1 MSENAEDRLPSA
13 VMRKRRNEM
22 AEYAEDKLFTALLH
36 NDKRAVKEMK
46 ESEVRL
52 SDIVVYSLTAYKDKV
67 PLENKEDMETVSRI
81 LYTFCVVMQKL
92 QKSDEG
98 SFVEMARS
106 FREELDKPMLYFKSV
121 FGSNVP
127 KYIKSTSL
135 LKCIIDCFDTSQIN
149 KKKLMEFFIDSDRT
163 DLLKVC
169 LDNGWLSQPKKRD
182 ELIGYANAKER
193 PECTTLLLDF
203 KNRTADLEKERIK
216 EEKKEQRSLNAA
228 PDSVTALKDLWSFKK
243 REDGSIIITGYKGLR
258 TEIVVPEKIGKNTVT
273 AIDDSAF
280 CPFARRVTPEAAR
293 VREAITSITLPDTV
307 NAIGRGAFWNCKS
320 LESVNIPEGVERI
333 RENAFAECHSLK
345 KIVIP
350 NTVKAIDRRAF
361 YYCDSLRFIEIPE
374 GTETLGDAVFAHC
387 HELMAVVLP
396 QSVKN
401 IGHHIVDMGNKD
413 PKLTGIIV
421 SEGSFAEKYCERN
434 GILFDHRLTEVEPDS
449 NSEEYCK
456 RNNKPYI
463 YKEDQI

>member
-1 MSENAEDRLPSA
+1 MP
-13 VMRKRRNEM
+13 
-22 AEYAEDKLFTALLH
+22 EYTEDKLFTALLH
-36 NDKRAVKEMK
+36 NDERAVKELK
-46 ESEVRL
+46 AQGEKL
-52 SDIVVYSLTAYKDKV
+52 SPIVVYSLTAYKDKT
-67 PLENKEDMETVSRI
+67 PLENKEDMDLVTQI
-81 LYTFCVVMQKL
+81 LYIFCVKMQKA
-92 QKSDEG
+92 EEE
-98 SFVEMARS
+98 SFIETARR
-106 FREELDKPMLYFKSV
+106 FRQELDAPMLYFKSV

-149 KKKLMEFFIDSDRT
+149 KKKLMEYFIDSDRT
-163 DLLKVC
+163 DLLEVC
-169 LDNGWLSQPKKRD
+169 INGGWLSQPKKRD
-182 ELIGYANAKER
+182 ELIGYANAKEK
-193 PECTTLLLDF
+193 PECTTLMLDF
-203 KNRTADLEKERIK
+203 KNRTADLESERAK
-216 EEKKEQRSLNAA
+216 EEKKVQRALNAA
-228 PDSVTALKDLWSFKK
+228 PDSVAALKELWSFKK

-258 TEIVVPEKIGKNTVT
+258 TEVVVPEKIGKNTVT

-307 NAIGRGAFWNCKS
+307 NTIGRGVFWNCKS

-350 NTVKAIDRRAF
+350 STVKALDRRAF

-374 GTETLGDAVFAHC
+374 GAESLGDAVFAHC

-396 QSVKN
+396 QSLKS
-401 IGHHIVDMGNKD
+401 IGHHIFDMGNKED
-413 PKLTGIIV
+413 KLTGIIV

-434 GILFDHRLTEVEPDS
+434 GILFDHRLTVVEQDS

-456 RNNKPYI
+456 RNNKPYV
-463 YKEDQI
+463 YKEDKI

>member
-1 MSENAEDRLPSA
+1 MP
-13 VMRKRRNEM
+13 
-22 AEYAEDKLFTALLH
+22 EYKDDKLFTAILH
-36 NDKRAVKEMK
+36 NNAKEITRLK
-46 ESEVRL
+46 AQGVRL
-52 SDIVVYSLTAYKDKV
+52 SPPVVYSLSADKNRK
-67 PLENKEDMETVSRI
+67 PLTGRENTDLVI
-81 LYTFCVVMQKL
+81 QIQFTFCTKM
-92 QKSDEG
+92 QKSDEET
-98 SFVEMARS
+98 FIETARKL
-106 FREELDKPMLYFKSV
+106 RTELDTPILYFMSIFKSRI
-121 FGSNVP
+121 P
-127 KYIKSTSL
+127 KHIQSAAL
-135 LKCIIDCFDTSQIN
+135 LDGVIECFDTSQIN
-149 KKKLMEFFIDSDRT
+149 KKRLMESFIDLDRT
-163 DLLKVC
+163 DLLEVC
-169 LDNGWLSQPKKRD
+169 INGGWLSQPKKRD
-182 ELIGYANAKER
+182 ELIGYANAKEK

-203 KNRTADLEKERIK
+203 KNRTADLESERAK
-216 EEKKEQRSLNAA
+216 EEKKVQRALNAA
-228 PDSVTALKDLWSFKK
+228 PDSVAALKELWSFKK

-258 TEIVVPEKIGKNTVT
+258 TEVVVPEKIGKNTVT

-307 NAIGRGAFWNCKS
+307 NTIGRGAFWNCKS

-374 GTETLGDAVFAHC
+374 GAESLGDAVFAHC

-396 QSVKN
+396 QSLKS

-434 GILFDHRLTEVEPDS
+434 GILFDHRLTVVEQDS

-456 RNNKPYI
+456 RNNKPYV
-463 YKEDQI
+463 YKEDKI

>member
-1 MSENAEDRLPSA
+1 MP
-13 VMRKRRNEM
+13 
-22 AEYAEDKLFTALLH
+22 EYTEDKLFTALLH
-36 NDKRAVKEMK
+36 NDDMAAEELKASGAK
-46 ESEVRL
+46 L
-52 SDIVVYSLTAYKDKV
+52 SPIVVYSLTVYKDKK
-67 PLENKEDMETVSRI
+67 PLENKEDMETVSQI
-81 LYTFCVVMQKL
+81 LYTFCVKMQKA
-92 QKSDEG
+92 EEE
-98 SFVEMARS
+98 SFIETARR
-106 FREELDKPMLYFKSV
+106 FREELDAPMLYFKSI

-169 LDNGWLSQPKKRD
+169 INSGWLSQPKKRD

-203 KNRTADLEKERIK
+203 KNRTADLESERAK
-216 EEKKEQRSLNAA
+216 EEKKVKRALNAA
-228 PDSVTALKDLWSFKK
+228 PDSVAALKELWSFKK
-243 REDGSIIITGYKGLR
+243 RDDGSIIITGYKGLR
-258 TEIVVPEKIGKNTVT
+258 TEVVVPEKIGKNTVT

-293 VREAITSITLPDTV
+293 VRESITSITLPETV
-307 NAIGRGAFWNCKS
+307 NAIGIGAFWNCKA
-320 LESVNIPEGVERI
+320 LEYVNIPEGVERI

-345 KIVIP
+345 KIIIP
-350 NTVKAIDRRAF
+350 HTVKAIDRRAF

-396 QSVKN
+396 QSVKK

-434 GILFDHRLTEVEPDS
+434 GILFDHRLRSVEKDS

-456 RNNKPYI
+456 RNNNPYV

>member
-1 MSENAEDRLPSA
+1 MP
-13 VMRKRRNEM
+13 
-22 AEYAEDKLFTALLH
+22 EYAEDKLFTALLH
-36 NDKRAVKEMK
+36 NDEKAAKELK
-46 ESEVRL
+46 GAGVGL
-52 SDIVVYSLTAYKDKV
+52 SDIVVYSLTVYKDKK
-67 PLENKEDMETVSRI
+67 PLENKDDMETVSQI

-92 QKSDEG
+92 QKSDEE
-98 SFVEMARS
+98 SFIEMARR
-106 FREELDKPMLYFKSV
+106 FRGELDAPMLYFKSV

-149 KKKLMEFFIDSDRT
+149 KKKLMESYIDVNRT
-163 DLLKVC
+163 DLLEVC
-169 LDNGWLSQPKKRD
+169 IEGGWLSQPKKRD
-182 ELIGYANAKER
+182 ELIGYANTKDR

-203 KNRTADLEKERIK
+203 KNRTADLEKERVR
-216 EEKKEQRSLNAA
+216 EEKKIQRSLNAA
-228 PDSVTALKDLWSFKK
+228 PDSVTVLKELWSFKK
-243 REDGSIIITGYKGLR
+243 REDGSLIITGYKGLR
-258 TEIVVPEKIGKNTVT
+258 TEVVVPEKIGKNTVT

-280 CPFARRVTPEAAR
+280 CPFARRVAPEAAR
-293 VREAITSITLPDTV
+293 ARESITSITLPDTV

-333 RENAFAECHSLK
+333 RENAFAECHGLK

-350 NTVKAIDRRAF
+350 STVKALDRRAF

-374 GTETLGDAVFAHC
+374 GAESLGDAVFAHC

-396 QSVKN
+396 QSLKS

-434 GILFDHRLTEVEPDS
+434 GILFAHRLRSVEKDS

-456 RNNKPYI
+456 RNNKPYV
-463 YKEDQI
+463 YKEDKI

>member
-1 MSENAEDRLPSA
+1 
-13 VMRKRRNEM
+13 M
-22 AEYAEDKLFTALLH
+22 AEYAEDRLFTALLH
-36 NDKRAVKEMK
+36 NDERAVKELK
-46 ESEVRL
+46 GAGVRL
-52 SDIVVYSLTAYKDKV
+52 SDIVVYSLTAYKDKK
-67 PLENKEDMETVSRI
+67 PLENKDDMETVSQI
-81 LYTFCVVMQKL
+81 LYTFCVKMQKA
-92 QKSDEG
+92 EEE
-98 SFVEMARS
+98 SFIETARR
-106 FREELDKPMLYFKSV
+106 FREELDAPMLYFKSI

-149 KKKLMEFFIDSDRT
+149 KKKLMEYFIDSDRT

-169 LDNGWLSQPKKRD
+169 LDSGWLSQPKKRD

-228 PDSVTALKDLWSFKK
+228 PDSVTALKELWSFKK
-243 REDGSIIITGYKGLR
+243 REDGTLSITGYKGLR
-258 TEIVVPEKIGKNTVT
+258 TEVVVPERIGKNIVT

-280 CPFARRVTPEAAR
+280 CPFARRVTAEAAK

-307 NAIGRGAFWNCKS
+307 NAIGVGAFWNCKS

-333 RENAFAECHSLK
+333 RENAFAECHCLK

-350 NTVKAIDRRAF
+350 QTVRAIDRRAF
-361 YYCDSLRFIEIPE
+361 YFCDSLKFIDVPE
-374 GTETLGDAVFAHC
+374 GVETLGDAVFAHC
-387 HELMAVVLP
+387 HELMAVVIP
-396 QSVKN
+396 KSVKN
-401 IGHHIVDMGNKD
+401 IGHHIVDMGNKE

-421 SEGSFAEKYCERN
+421 SEGSFAEKYCERC
-434 GILFDHRLTEVEPDS
+434 GIHYDHRLTEVEMGS
-449 NSEEYCK
+449 NSEEYCRK
-456 RNNKPYI
+456 NNKPFI
-463 YKEDQI
+463 YRDDSV